1 MYARLVEIQVAPGK
15 MDDCIAIFR
24 ERNAPSIAAQPGFD
38 HGHWFVDR
46 STGKAVSVTFWSSEA
61 DERASRANASKLIEA
76 MSDILATH
84 EVRQEA
90 FETVHEQR

>member
-1 MYARLVEIQVAPGK
+1 MYARLIEIQVAPGK
-15 MDDCIAIFR
+15 MDDCITIFR

-46 STGKAVSVTFWSSEA
+46 STGKAISVTFWTSEA
-61 DERASRANASKLIEA
+61 DERASRANVSTLIEA
-76 MSDILATH
+76 MSDLLATH

>member
-15 MDDCIAIFR
+15 MDDCITIFR
-24 ERNAPSIAAQPGFD
+24 ERNAPSIASQPGFN

-46 STGKAVSVTFWSSEA
+46 STGRAISVTFWTGEA
-61 DERASRANASKLIEA
+61 EERASRANVPKLIERMA
-76 MSDILATH
+76 DVLATH
-84 EVRQEA
+84 EVRQEI